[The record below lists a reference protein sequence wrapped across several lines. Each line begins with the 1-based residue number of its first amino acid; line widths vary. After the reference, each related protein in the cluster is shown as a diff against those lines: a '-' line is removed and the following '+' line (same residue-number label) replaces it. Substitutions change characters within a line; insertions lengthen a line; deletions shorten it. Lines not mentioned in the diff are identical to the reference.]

1 MFNIFN
7 NENKRHYN
15 VINNKLREI
24 ESLVDTF
31 SDIYESGVNKQIC
44 LLMLDNL
51 KTEVDILLQLIHE
64 REYTEQADYYLKG
77 EKMNVL
83 QLEIFFFSM
92 LSGVE
97 ELINKRD

>member
-31 SDIYESGVNKQIC
+31 SDIYESGANKQIC
-44 LLMLDNL
+44 LLMP
-51 KTEVDILLQLIHE
+51 
-64 REYTEQADYYLKG
+64 
-77 EKMNVL
+77 
-83 QLEIFFFSM
+83 
-92 LSGVE
+92 
-97 ELINKRD
+97 